1 VTCQFSYQ
9 LVASLLSGFTSC
21 VPRSVF
27 RYNSCVS
34 LASHAAGV
42 KTDPVKVGKVIRSE
56 KRKDFL
62 SVKASSSV
70 SKKFLLTIWNDG
82 VVLIKNVD
90 AT

>member
-1 VTCQFSYQ
+1 M
-9 LVASLLSGFTSC
+9 ARLLSGFTSC

-27 RYNSCVS
+27 RHNSCVP

-42 KTDPVKVGKVIRSE
+42 KMDPVKVGKVICSE
-56 KRKDFL
+56 KGKDFFSL
-62 SVKASSSV
+62 KASSSV

-82 VVLIKNVD
+82 VVLIKNVN